1 MKETKE
7 EEKRKKKKAYILKN
21 LIEFQV
27 ISERSFQVV
36 NSVLGISIVADSN
49 QDVCDL
55 SRLNILEAEKRKKER
70 KKVRSEVHVIRDRDP
85 ARLYNSMCDV
95 RTSKGG
101 FRKEVCELQVGGGEV
116 HLVVISRLVNNFSL
130 FTVLHNHIIIILSTH
145 CWRTPWF
152 EHEGKREERK
162 KKKRIWIEDEIPAKR
177 KKKKKKKR
185 KSVKK
190 LPKGAETSSSARNS
204 PTSNDKRI
212 VG

>member
-1 MKETKE
+1 MNERNKRR
-7 EEKRKKKKAYILKN
+7 RKKKKAYILKN

-85 ARLYNSMCDV
+85 ARLCNSMCDV

-116 HLVVISRLVNNFSL
+116 HLVVVISRLVNNFSL

-145 CWRTPWF
+145 CWRTSWF
-152 EHEGKREERK
+152 EQKGREKKERK
-162 KKKRIWIEDEIPAKR
+162 KKNLD
-177 KKKKKKKR
+177 
-185 KSVKK
+185 
-190 LPKGAETSSSARNS
+190 
-204 PTSNDKRI
+204 
-212 VG
+212 